1 MKRIALILILSV
13 AAVALYASV
22 DFDLAIG
29 QKTGASLEFK
39 NNGGE
44 LKPQFLFNV
53 DAELDMD
60 FGKGHG
66 VLVSV
71 NPFSEGGSVEFA
83 LGAGYAYQDT
93 ISNSTS
99 FIVGVGPSFI
109 FSSSGVGFAV
119 FATIDFDFYI
129 TQSMF
134 VRVGTG
140 IEIGFGEFGDWE
152 RFGKDDLTIN
162 IPLPAIGLGWNF

>member
-1 MKRIALILILSV
+1 MKRIALILML
-13 AAVALYASV
+13 AAVSAALYASV
-22 DFDLAIG
+22 DFDLTVG
-29 QKTGASLEFK
+29 QKTSASLEFK
-39 NNGGE
+39 NSGNE

-152 RFGKDDLTIN
+152 RFGKDDLTIS

>member
-1 MKRIALILILSV
+1 MKRIALILILSA

-29 QKTGASLEFK
+29 QKTGASLEFEDK
-39 NNGGE
+39 GSG

-66 VLVSV
+66 MLVSV
-71 NPFSEGGSVEFA
+71 NPFSESGSVEFA

-109 FSSSGVGFAV
+109 FSSNGVGFAL
-119 FATIDFDFYI
+119 FATIDFDFHL

-134 VRVGTG
+134 IRVGTG
-140 IEIGFGEFGDWE
+140 IELGFGEFGSSE
-152 RFGKDDLTIN
+152 FGKKSMTIN